1 MRAVTP
7 GARPTPSP
15 TTPTAPPAP
24 TAPTTRATQAR
35 PTAPTSPSTPASRS
49 TAQAPS
55 GDLPATLAL
64 APLGEPLDGVRR
76 IAVLRGGGLGDLL
89 FASPALEALAARY
102 PDAEITLLGTELHRD
117 LLHGRPGPVDDVEVL
132 PVAEGVREHP
142 GEVQVPLDDFVARMR
157 ARRFDLAVQVHG
169 GGRYSNPFLLALG
182 ARCTVGLRSEDAVPV
197 DRAVPYRYYQ
207 HEVLRALEVVGLVG
221 AAPVVLEPVVR
232 VRPDERAWGHEVRR
246 CLRGPVV
253 VLHPGATDPRRR
265 WPVEKFAELA
275 RRCAAAGGRVV
286 VVGDGGDVEVAEEV
300 AAASGGA
307 ATSLAGTLTLGE
319 LVGLLSVAAVVV
331 GDDSGPRHLAQAVG
345 CPTVGIY
352 WVGNLVNAGPLS
364 RGDHRVHLGWTT
376 VCPTCGA
383 SQVAPDDARCDH
395 DPSFVDGVGVD
406 EVAAE
411 ALDLLARETTSSS
424 TPSQRSRNASSP

>member
-1 MRAVTP
+1 MRPSTTP
-7 GARPTPSP
+7 ATPA
-15 TTPTAPPAP
+15 TDPTAPV
-24 TAPTTRATQAR
+24 
-35 PTAPTSPSTPASRS
+35 
-49 TAQAPS
+49 
-55 GDLPATLAL
+55 AL
-64 APLGEPLDGVRR
+64 APLGAPVSDVRR

-102 PDAEITLLGTELHRD
+102 PEAQITLLGTELHRE
-117 LLHGRPGPVDDVEVL
+117 LLRGRPGPVGAVEIL
-132 PVAEGVREHP
+132 PVAEGVRERP
-142 GEVQVPLDDFVARMR
+142 GQVEVPLDDFVARMR
-157 ARRFDLAVQVHG
+157 AERFDLAVQVHG

-182 ARCTVGLRSEDAVPV
+182 ARCTIGLRSEDAVAV

-221 AAPVVLEPVVR
+221 AAPAVLEPVVR
-232 VRPDERAWGHEVRR
+232 VRPEERTWARELRR
-246 CLRGPVV
+246 SLRGPVV
-253 VLHPGATDPRRR
+253 VLHPGATDARRR

-286 VVGDGGDVEVAEEV
+286 VVGDGGDVEVAEQV

-307 ATSLAGTLTLGE
+307 ATSLAGTLTLPD
-319 LVGLLSVAAVVV
+319 LVGLLSVAAVLV
-331 GDDSGPRHLAQAVG
+331 GNDSGPRHLAQAVG

-352 WVGNLVNAGPLS
+352 WVGNLVNAGPLT
-364 RGDHRVHLGWTT
+364 RADHRVHLGWTT

-383 SQVAPDDARCDH
+383 SQVAPADARCDH
-395 DPSFVDGVGVD
+395 DPSFVDGVGVE

-424 TPSQRSRNASSP
+424 TSSQRARKVPSP